1 MVGGRAGGQG
11 GTFSGAPSTW
21 AYMKGASSL
30 SFAAFACRLSSAL
43 SPFLSSRCASRWA
56 AIAVKSQS
64 ARSFTGFPASLFF
77 SSGRQL
83 AMKLRWNASFLT

>member
-1 MVGGRAGGQG
+1 
-11 GTFSGAPSTW
+11 
-21 AYMKGASSL
+21 MKGASSL

-64 ARSFTGFPASLFF
+64 ARSFTGFPASLFL